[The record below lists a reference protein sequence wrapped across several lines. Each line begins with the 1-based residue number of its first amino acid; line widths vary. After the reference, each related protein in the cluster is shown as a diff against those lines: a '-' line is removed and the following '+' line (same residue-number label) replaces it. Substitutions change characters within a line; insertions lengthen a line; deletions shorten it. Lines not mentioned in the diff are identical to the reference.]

1 MLGFGGLVGFALFA
15 IPLWRVTVAGLRRLE
30 ESVRERDWLQ
40 AYSVAVVSVF
50 ITEMAF
56 NPVWNQPALVWIFC
70 LAIACLARAAA
81 ARAGAS

>member
-1 MLGFGGLVGFALFA
+1 
-15 IPLWRVTVAGLRRLE
+15 
-30 ESVRERDWLQ
+30 
-40 AYSVAVVSVF
+40 VF